1 MKILGGAV
9 LIIAVIGTWARLE
22 YELYEIKRKK

>member
-1 MKILGGAV
+1 MEILAGTAV
-9 LIIAVIGTWARLE
+9 LIAVIGTWARLE